1 MLRRLQRLQ
10 RRCRVAVSLRQ
21 PFHCGAA
28 RVAPSQAAVGRY
40 DPRRW
45 AAVLP
50 DAGHQR
56 PASPM
61 LIAWVPPD
69 CPNRLNCA
77 AWRKNDLY
85 PTSCIGFVN
94 WLTTQ
99 VRLAHDLSLLPARK
113 SPFAGTF
120 LAAADRNDVSS
131 ALARER
137 FLDALLCE
145 HQRLPELRL
154 CAVPY
159 RCRAFFAVAAL
170 NETPNRIETVRIRS
184 GLRFMIRA
192 ASSKDFDALASS
204 ITRRS
209 SANDHDLRAIGEALL

>member
-1 MLRRLQRLQ
+1 MPRRSWAVLPPDALRDHMLRRLQRLQ

-69 CPNRLNCA
+69 CPNRLNSA
-77 AWRKNDLY
+77 AWRKIDLY
-85 PTSCIGFVN
+85 PTSCIGFVK

-99 VRLAHDLSLLPARK
+99 VRLAHDLSLQPRVSHPLPE
-113 SPFAGTF
+113 PF
-120 LAAADRNDVSS
+120 LAEADRNDGGS
-131 ALARER
+131 ALASER
-137 FLDALLCE
+137 FLDALPGE
-145 HQRLPELRL
+145 HQRLARRLAIAELRL
-154 CAVPY
+154 CLT
-159 RCRAFFAVAAL
+159 VAG
-170 NETPNRIETVRIRS
+170 P
-184 GLRFMIRA
+184 
-192 ASSKDFDALASS
+192 SSCWWL
-204 ITRRS
+204 
-209 SANDHDLRAIGEALL
+209 